1 MNKKRKGVSPLQK
14 ILATMAVVMLL
25 VGVVAWAKNTYF
37 TSSKEAIASDSLTE
51 EELNAAK
58 ANLTVDLDS
67 EILQAA
73 FPNVSREF
81 LYSSMPSQNE
91 TRVAAAGFSSA
102 LTYPFTGVIQ
112 QDGQSY
118 SDETVRMWWETELT
132 EELLRNPVYGAAVA
146 RALSESK
153 FSDGSTLLDLNPWLG
168 EFVQKY
174 DAAFQDGGLGNGHF
188 LTKEVAD
195 GPILVSDEY
204 RKYAIGTRWLL
215 DRFIVKGVSRLY
227 AEKHWG
233 LQPAND
239 LQPSRIKAEAFEEP
253 EDRDALVVSFLTK
266 SGKNA
271 LIIGFNVHDKRPE
284 IPGSR
289 PRPVPEESPQETPK
303 ETKPEPTKPGRD
315 PEPTTTTPETTKPA
329 PTKPGRDPEPTKPTV
344 PKETKPEPT
353 KPTVPKETKPEPT
366 KPTVPKET
374 KPEPTTPAPTK
385 PEPTTP
391 APTTPAPT
399 PETKDRSKDAI
410 DRNGGQWGGN
420 SNRVGNDEFELSDHI
435 GETGK
440 GHGDPAKETP
450 ATPTQDQSSANVSV
464 NGVDNNR
471 THYETE
477 VETQSS
483 WKNNQGQNLI
493 TGSKETAAG
502 SGNSSGNTGNSAG
515 SSTATEG
522 TPLTGYGE
530 EFHLED

>member
-1 MNKKRKGVSPLQK
+1 MNNNRRKGVSPLQK

-25 VGVVAWAKNTYF
+25 VGAIAWAKNTYF
-37 TSSKEAIASDSLTE
+37 VGNKEAIASDSLTE
-51 EELNAAK
+51 EELKAAK
-58 ANLTVDLDS
+58 ADLTVDLDS
-67 EILQAA
+67 EVLNSAY
-73 FPNVSREF
+73 PDVSREF
-81 LYSSMPSQNE
+81 LYSSMPSENE
-91 TRVAAAGFSSA
+91 ARVAAAGFSSA
-102 LTYPFTGVIQ
+102 LSYPFSGASQ
-112 QDGQSY
+112 KDGQAY
-118 SDETVRMWWETELT
+118 SSETVQGWWQSELT

-146 RALSESK
+146 RALAESK

-174 DAAFQDGGLGNGHF
+174 DAAFQGDGKGNGYF
-188 LTKEVAD
+188 LTKETAD

-204 RKYAIGTRWLL
+204 RKYAVGVRWLL
-215 DRFIVKGVSRLY
+215 DRFVVKGVSKLY

-233 LQPAND
+233 LRPAND
-239 LQPSRIKAEAFEEP
+239 LQPSRVKAEAFEEP

-266 SGKNA
+266 SGKNV

-289 PRPVPEESPQETPK
+289 PKPVPEESPQETPK
-303 ETKPEPTKPGRD
+303 ETKPEPTKPGKD

-329 PTKPGRDPEPTKPTV
+329 PTKPGRDPEPTKPT
-344 PKETKPEPT
+344 T
-353 KPTVPKETKPEPT
+353 
-366 KPTVPKET
+366 PKET

-391 APTTPAPT
+391 APTKPVPTTT
-399 PETKDRSKDAI
+399 PETKDRSKDAV
-410 DRNGGQWGGN
+410 DRSGAQWGGN
-420 SNRVGNDEFELSDHI
+420 SNRVGNNEFEPSDHI

-477 VETQSS
+477 AETQSS

-493 TGSKETAAG
+493 TGSKETAG
-502 SGNSSGNTGNSAG
+502 SGNSSGNSGNSSAG
-515 SSTATEG
+515 SSGTATEG
-522 TPLTGYGE
+522 TPLSGYGE

>member
-37 TSSKEAIASDSLTE
+37 TSNKEAIASDSLTE

-58 ANLTVDLDS
+58 ADLTVDLDA
-67 EILQAA
+67 EVLQSA

-132 EELLRNPVYGAAVA
+132 EELLRNPVYGVAVA

-153 FSDGSTLLDLNPWLG
+153 FSDGSTLLDLNPWLA

-174 DAAFQDGGLGNGHF
+174 DAAFQGDGKGNGCF
-188 LTKEVAD
+188 LTKETAD

-204 RKYAIGTRWLL
+204 RKYAVGARWLL
-215 DRFIVKGVSRLY
+215 DRFVVKGVSRLY

-253 EDRDALVVSFLTK
+253 EDRDALVASFLTK

-271 LIIGFNVHDKRPE
+271 LIIGLNVHDKRPE

-289 PRPVPEESPQETPK
+289 PKPVPEESPQETPK

-329 PTKPGRDPEPTKPTV
+329 PTKPGRD
-344 PKETKPEPT
+344 
-353 KPTVPKETKPEPT
+353 PEPT

-477 VETQSS
+477 AETQSS

>member
-1 MNKKRKGVSPLQK
+1 MNKKKRKGVSPFNK
-14 ILATMAVVMLL
+14 ILVAMVAILVIMGGAV
-25 VGVVAWAKNTYF
+25 WAKNTYF
-37 TSSKEAIASDSLTE
+37 NSNKEAIASDSLTE
-51 EELNAAK
+51 EELKAAK
-58 ANLTVDLDS
+58 ADLTVDLDA
-67 EILQAA
+67 EVLQAA

-81 LYSSMPSQNE
+81 LYSSMPVNNE
-91 TRVAAAGFSSA
+91 DRVAAAGFSSA
-102 LTYPFTGVIQ
+102 LTFPFSGASQ
-112 QDGQSY
+112 KDGQSY
-118 SDETVRMWWETELT
+118 SDETVRTWWETELT
-132 EELLRNPVYGAAVA
+132 EELLRNPVYGATVA

-174 DAAFQDGGLGNGHF
+174 DAAFQGDGKGNGYF
-188 LTKEVAD
+188 LTKETAD

-204 RKYAIGTRWLL
+204 RRYAVGVRWLL
-215 DRFIVKGVSRLY
+215 DRFVVKGVSKLY

-233 LQPAND
+233 LQAAND
-239 LQPSRIKAEAFEEP
+239 LQPSRVKAEAFEEP

-266 SGKNA
+266 SGKNV

-284 IPGSR
+284 IPGVR
-289 PRPVPEESPQETPK
+289 PRPVPEESPQETPQ
-303 ETKPEPTKPGRD
+303 ETKPAPTKPGKD

-329 PTKPGRDPEPTKPTV
+329 PTRPGRDPEPTTTPET
-344 PKETKPEPT
+344 TKPHRDPDPT
-353 KPTVPKETKPEPT
+353 RPTT
-366 KPTVPKET
+366 PKET

-391 APTTPAPT
+391 TPTTPAPT

-420 SNRVGNDEFELSDHI
+420 SNRIGNNEFEPNDHI

-450 ATPTQDQSSANVSV
+450 ATPTQDQSNVNVNV

-477 VETQSS
+477 AETQSS

-502 SGNSSGNTGNSAG
+502 SGNTGNSGNSSAG
-515 SSTATEG
+515 NSTATEG

>member
-132 EELLRNPVYGAAVA
+132 EELLRNPVYGVAVA

-153 FSDGSTLLDLNPWLG
+153 FSDGSTLLDLNPWLA

-174 DAAFQDGGLGNGHF
+174 DAAFQGDGKGNGYF
-188 LTKEVAD
+188 LTKETAD

-204 RKYAIGTRWLL
+204 RKYAVGTRWLL
-215 DRFIVKGVSRLY
+215 DRFVVKGVSRLY

-239 LQPSRIKAEAFEEP
+239 LQPSRTKAEAFEEP
-253 EDRDALVVSFLTK
+253 EDRDALVASFLTK

-271 LIIGFNVHDKRPE
+271 LIIGLNVHDKRPE

-289 PRPVPEESPQETPK
+289 PKPVPEESPQETPK

-353 KPTVPKETKPEPT
+353 K
-366 KPTVPKET
+366 
-374 KPEPTTPAPTK
+374 PAPTK

-477 VETQSS
+477 AETQSS

>member
-1 MNKKRKGVSPLQK
+1 MKNRKKGVSPFQK
-14 ILATMAVVMLL
+14 ILATMVVVMLL
-25 VGVVAWAKNTYF
+25 VGVIAWAKNTYF
-37 TSSKEAIASDSLTE
+37 NGNKEAIASDSLTE
-51 EELNAAK
+51 EELKAAK
-58 ANLTVDLDS
+58 ADLTVDLDS

-73 FPNVSREF
+73 FPNVSREL
-81 LYSSMPSQNE
+81 LYSSMPSENE

-132 EELLRNPVYGAAVA
+132 EELLRNPVYAVAVA

-168 EFVQKY
+168 EFVQEY

-215 DRFIVKGVSRLY
+215 DRFVVKGVSKLY

-233 LQPAND
+233 LRPAND

-253 EDRDALVVSFLTK
+253 EDRDALVASFLTK

-289 PRPVPEESPQETPK
+289 PKPVPEESPQETPK
-303 ETKPEPTKPGRD
+303 ETKPEPTKPGKDPEPTTTAPQETKPAPTKPHRD
-315 PEPTTTTPETTKPA
+315 PEPTRPTTPETTKP
-329 PTKPGRDPEPTKPTV
+329 EPTRPTT
-344 PKETKPEPT
+344 PET
-353 KPTVPKETKPEPT
+353 
-366 KPTVPKET
+366 T

-385 PEPTTP
+385 P
-391 APTTPAPT
+391 APTTT
-399 PETKDRSKDAI
+399 PETKKERSKDSVN
-410 DRNGGQWGGN
+410 NGGG
-420 SNRVGNDEFELSDHI
+420 RVGGGSTVIGSDAYEPNDPI
-435 GETGK
+435 TETGK

-477 VETQSS
+477 AETQSS
-483 WKNNQGQNLI
+483 WKTNQGQNLI
-493 TGSKETAAG
+493 TGIQENGSGNSG
-502 SGNSSGNTGNSAG
+502 SGNSSAGN
-515 SSTATEG
+515 STATEG

>member
-37 TSSKEAIASDSLTE
+37 TSNKEAIASDSLTE

-58 ANLTVDLDS
+58 ADLTVDLDS
-67 EILQAA
+67 EILQSA

-81 LYSSMPSQNE
+81 LYSSMPVNNE
-91 TRVAAAGFSSA
+91 DRVAAAGFSSA
-102 LTYPFTGVIQ
+102 LTYPFSGASQ
-112 QDGQSY
+112 KDGESY
-118 SDETVRMWWETELT
+118 SDETVRAWWETELT

-174 DAAFQDGGLGNGHF
+174 DAAFQGDGKGNGYF
-188 LTKEVAD
+188 LTKETAD

-204 RKYAIGTRWLL
+204 RRYAVGTRWLL
-215 DRFIVKGVSRLY
+215 DRFVVKGVSKLY
-227 AEKHWG
+227 AEKH
-233 LQPAND
+233 
-239 LQPSRIKAEAFEEP
+239 
-253 EDRDALVVSFLTK
+253 ALVASFLTK

-289 PRPVPEESPQETPK
+289 PKPVPEESPQETPK
-303 ETKPEPTKPGRD
+303 ETKPEPTKPGKD

-329 PTKPGRDPEPTKPTV
+329 PTKPGRD
-344 PKETKPEPT
+344 PEPT

-477 VETQSS
+477 AETQSS

-502 SGNSSGNTGNSAG
+502 SGNSGNSAG
-515 SSTATEG
+515 NSSTATEG

>member
-1 MNKKRKGVSPLQK
+1 MKNRKKGVSPFQK
-14 ILATMAVVMLL
+14 ILATMVVVMLL
-25 VGVVAWAKNTYF
+25 VGVIAWAKNTYF
-37 TSSKEAIASDSLTE
+37 NGNKEAIASDSLTE
-51 EELNAAK
+51 EELKAAK
-58 ANLTVDLDS
+58 ADLTVDLD
-67 EILQAA
+67 EEVIQAA
-73 FPNVSREF
+73 FPNVSREL
-81 LYSSMPSQNE
+81 LYSSMPSENE

-118 SDETVRMWWETELT
+118 SDETVRMWWEKELT

-174 DAAFQDGGLGNGHF
+174 DAAFQGDGRGNGYF
-188 LTKEVAD
+188 LTKETAD

-204 RKYAIGTRWLL
+204 RRYAVGTRWLL
-215 DRFIVKGVSRLY
+215 DRFVIKGVSKLY

-284 IPGSR
+284 IPGSK
-289 PRPVPEESPQETPK
+289 PKPVPEETPQETPQ
-303 ETKPEPTKPGRD
+303 ETKPAPTKPGRD

-329 PTKPGRDPEPTKPTV
+329 PTKPGRDPEPTKPTPQETTRPHRDPD
-344 PKETKPEPT
+344 PKPTKPGKDPDPTKPTPEPT
-353 KPTVPKETKPEPT
+353 K
-366 KPTVPKET
+366 
-374 KPEPTTPAPTK
+374 
-385 PEPTTP
+385 PTTP
-391 APTTPAPT
+391 APTTT
-399 PETKDRSKDAI
+399 PETKKERSKDSVN
-410 DRNGGQWGGN
+410 NGGG
-420 SNRVGNDEFELSDHI
+420 RVGGGSTVIGTDVYEPNDPI
-435 GETGK
+435 TETGK

-450 ATPTQDQSSANVSV
+450 ATPTQDQSNANVSV

-477 VETQSS
+477 AETQSS

-502 SGNSSGNTGNSAG
+502 SGNTGNSSGNSSAG
-515 SSTATEG
+515 NSTATEG

>member
-1 MNKKRKGVSPLQK
+1 MKNRKKGVSPFQK
-14 ILATMAVVMLL
+14 ILATMVVVMLL
-25 VGVVAWAKNTYF
+25 VGVIAWAKNTYF
-37 TSSKEAIASDSLTE
+37 NGNKEAIASDSLTE
-51 EELNAAK
+51 EELKAAK
-58 ANLTVDLDS
+58 ADLTVDLD
-67 EILQAA
+67 EEVIQAA
-73 FPNVSREF
+73 FPNVSREL
-81 LYSSMPSQNE
+81 LYSSMPSENE

-118 SDETVRMWWETELT
+118 SDETVRMWWEKELT

-174 DAAFQDGGLGNGHF
+174 DAAFQGDGRGNGYF
-188 LTKEVAD
+188 LTKETAD

-204 RKYAIGTRWLL
+204 RRYAVGTRWLL
-215 DRFIVKGVSRLY
+215 DRFVIKGVSKLY

-284 IPGSR
+284 IPGSK
-289 PRPVPEESPQETPK
+289 PKPVPEETPQETPQ
-303 ETKPEPTKPGRD
+303 ETKPAPTKPGRD

-329 PTKPGRDPEPTKPTV
+329 PTKPGRDPEPTKPTPQETTRPHRDPD
-344 PKETKPEPT
+344 PKPTKPGKDPDPTKPTPEPT
-353 KPTVPKETKPEPT
+353 K
-366 KPTVPKET
+366 
-374 KPEPTTPAPTK
+374 
-385 PEPTTP
+385 PTTP
-391 APTTPAPT
+391 APTTTT
-399 PETKDRSKDAI
+399 PETKKERSKDSVN
-410 DRNGGQWGGN
+410 NGGG
-420 SNRVGNDEFELSDHI
+420 RVGGGSTVIGTDVYEPNDPI
-435 GETGK
+435 TETGK

-450 ATPTQDQSSANVSV
+450 ATPTQDQSNANVSV

-477 VETQSS
+477 AETQSS

-502 SGNSSGNTGNSAG
+502 SGNTGNSSAG
-515 SSTATEG
+515 NSTATEG

>member
-1 MNKKRKGVSPLQK
+1 MNKKKRKGVSPFNK
-14 ILATMAVVMLL
+14 ILVAMVAILVIMGGAV
-25 VGVVAWAKNTYF
+25 WAKNTYF
-37 TSSKEAIASDSLTE
+37 NSNKEAIASDSLTE
-51 EELNAAK
+51 EELKAAK
-58 ANLTVDLDS
+58 ADLTVDLDA
-67 EILQAA
+67 EVLQAA

-81 LYSSMPSQNE
+81 LYSSMPVNNE
-91 TRVAAAGFSSA
+91 DRVAAAGFSSA
-102 LTYPFTGVIQ
+102 LTFPFSGASQ
-112 QDGQSY
+112 KDGQSY
-118 SDETVRMWWETELT
+118 SDETVRTWWETELT
-132 EELLRNPVYGAAVA
+132 EELLRNPVYGATVA

-174 DAAFQDGGLGNGHF
+174 DAAFQGDGKGNGYF
-188 LTKEVAD
+188 LTKETAD

-204 RKYAIGTRWLL
+204 RRYAVGVRWLL
-215 DRFIVKGVSRLY
+215 DRFVVKGVSKLY

-233 LQPAND
+233 LQAAND

-266 SGKNA
+266 SGKNV

-289 PRPVPEESPQETPK
+289 PKPVPEESPQETPK

-329 PTKPGRDPEPTKPTV
+329 PTRPHRDPEPTRPTT
-344 PKETKPEPT
+344 PETTKPEPT
-353 KPTVPKETKPEPT
+353 RPTTPETTKPEPT
-366 KPTVPKET
+366 
-374 KPEPTTPAPTK
+374 
-385 PEPTTP
+385 
-391 APTTPAPT
+391 
-399 PETKDRSKDAI
+399 PETKKERSKDSV
-410 DRNGGQWGGN
+410 NHGGG
-420 SNRVGNDEFELSDHI
+420 RVGGGSTVIGTDAYEPNDPI
-435 GETGK
+435 TETGK

-477 VETQSS
+477 AETQSS

-493 TGSKETAAG
+493 TGSKETAG
-502 SGNSSGNTGNSAG
+502 SGNTGNSGNAAG
-515 SSTATEG
+515 GNSTATEG

>member
-1 MNKKRKGVSPLQK
+1 MNNRRKGVSPLQK

-25 VGVVAWAKNTYF
+25 VGVIAWAKNTYF
-37 TSSKEAIASDSLTE
+37 VGTKEAIASDSLTE
-51 EELNAAK
+51 EELSAAK
-58 ANLTVDLDS
+58 ADLTVDLDA
-67 EILQAA
+67 EVLQAA
-73 FPNVSREF
+73 YPNVSREF
-81 LYSSMPSQNE
+81 LYSSMPVNNND
-91 TRVAAAGFSSA
+91 RVAAAGFSSA
-102 LTYPFTGVIQ
+102 LCYPFSGASQ
-112 QDGQSY
+112 RDGQSY
-118 SDETVRMWWETELT
+118 SDETVQAWWQSELT
-132 EELLRNPVYGAAVA
+132 EELLRNPVYGVAVA

-153 FSDGSTLLDLNPWLG
+153 FSDGSTLLDLNPWLA

-174 DAAFQDGGLGNGHF
+174 DAAFQGDGKGNGYF

-204 RKYAIGTRWLL
+204 RRYAVGTRWLL
-215 DRFIVKGVSRLY
+215 DRFVVKGISRLY

-233 LQPAND
+233 LRPAND
-239 LQPSRIKAEAFEEP
+239 LQPSRVKAEAFEEP
-253 EDRDALVVSFLTK
+253 ENRDALAVSFLTK

-271 LIIGFNVHDKRPE
+271 LIIGFNIHDKRPE

-289 PRPVPEESPQETPK
+289 PKPVPEESPQETPQ
-303 ETKPEPTKPGRD
+303 ETKPAPTKPGKD

-329 PTKPGRDPEPTKPTV
+329 PTKPGRDPEPTKPTT

-353 KPTVPKETKPEPT
+353 RPTT
-366 KPTVPKET
+366 PKET
-374 KPEPTTPAPTK
+374 KPEPTTPT
-385 PEPTTP
+385 
-391 APTTPAPT
+391 PTTPAPT
-399 PETKDRSKDAI
+399 PETKDRSKDAV
-410 DRNGGQWGGN
+410 DRNGAQWGGN
-420 SNRVGNDEFELSDHI
+420 SKRVGNNEFEPSDHV

-450 ATPTQDQSSANVSV
+450 ATPTQDQSNANVSV

-477 VETQSS
+477 AETQSS

-493 TGSKETAAG
+493 TGSKETAGSGNG
-502 SGNSSGNTGNSAG
+502 SGNSSGNSAG
-515 SSTATEG
+515 NSTATEG

>member
-1 MNKKRKGVSPLQK
+1 MNRNTKKGVSPLNK
-14 ILATMAVVMLL
+14 ILIAMVVIMAIMG
-25 VGVVAWAKNTYF
+25 GVVWAKNTYF
-37 TSSKEAIASDSLTE
+37 AQSNKEAIASDSLTE
-51 EELNAAK
+51 EELKAAK
-58 ANLTVDLDS
+58 ADLTVDLDA
-67 EILQAA
+67 EVIQAA

-81 LYSSMPSQNE
+81 LYSSMPSENE
-91 TRVAAAGFSSA
+91 ARVAAAGFSSA
-102 LTYPFTGVIQ
+102 LSYPFSGASQ
-112 QDGQSY
+112 KDGQAY
-118 SDETVRMWWETELT
+118 SSETVQGWWQSELT

-174 DAAFQDGGLGNGHF
+174 DAAFQGDGKGNGYF
-188 LTKEVAD
+188 LTKETAD

-204 RKYAIGTRWLL
+204 RRYAVGTRWLL
-215 DRFIVKGVSRLY
+215 DRFVVKGVSKLY

-239 LQPSRIKAEAFEEP
+239 LQPSRVKAEAFEEP

-284 IPGSR
+284 IPGAR
-289 PRPVPEESPQETPK
+289 PKPVPEETPQETPK

-329 PTKPGRDPEPTKPTV
+329 PTRPHRDPEPTRPTT
-344 PKETKPEPT
+344 PETTKPEPT
-353 KPTVPKETKPEPT
+353 R
-366 KPTVPKET
+366 
-374 KPEPTTPAPTK
+374 PTTP
-385 PEPTTP
+385 ES
-391 APTTPAPT
+391 TTPAPT
-399 PETKDRSKDAI
+399 PETKKERSKDSVN
-410 DRNGGQWGGN
+410 NGGG
-420 SNRVGNDEFELSDHI
+420 RVGGGSTVIGTDAYEPNDPI
-435 GETGK
+435 TETGK

-477 VETQSS
+477 AETQSS

-493 TGSKETAAG
+493 TGSKETAG
-502 SGNSSGNTGNSAG
+502 SGSSGNSGNSSAGN
-515 SSTATEG
+515 STATEG

>member
-1 MNKKRKGVSPLQK
+1 MNKKKRKGVSPFNK
-14 ILATMAVVMLL
+14 ILVAMVAILVIMGGAV
-25 VGVVAWAKNTYF
+25 WAKNTYF
-37 TSSKEAIASDSLTE
+37 NSNKEAIASDSLTE
-51 EELNAAK
+51 EELKAAK
-58 ANLTVDLDS
+58 ADLTVDLDA
-67 EILQAA
+67 EVLQAA

-81 LYSSMPSQNE
+81 LYSSMPVNNE
-91 TRVAAAGFSSA
+91 DRVAAAGFSSA
-102 LTYPFTGVIQ
+102 LTFPFSGASQ
-112 QDGQSY
+112 KDGQSY
-118 SDETVRMWWETELT
+118 SDETVRTWWETELT
-132 EELLRNPVYGAAVA
+132 EELLRNPVYGATVA

-174 DAAFQDGGLGNGHF
+174 DAAFQGDGKGNGYF
-188 LTKEVAD
+188 LTKETAD

-204 RKYAIGTRWLL
+204 RRYAVGVRWLL
-215 DRFIVKGVSRLY
+215 DRFVVKGVSKLY

-233 LQPAND
+233 LQAAND

-284 IPGSR
+284 IPGSK
-289 PRPVPEESPQETPK
+289 PKPVPEETPQETPQ
-303 ETKPEPTKPGRD
+303 ETKPAPTKPGRD

-329 PTKPGRDPEPTKPTV
+329 PTKPGRDPEPTKPTPQETTRPHRDPD
-344 PKETKPEPT
+344 PKPTKPGKDPDPTKPTPEPT
-353 KPTVPKETKPEPT
+353 K
-366 KPTVPKET
+366 
-374 KPEPTTPAPTK
+374 
-385 PEPTTP
+385 PTTP
-391 APTTPAPT
+391 APTTTT
-399 PETKDRSKDAI
+399 PETKKERSKDSVN
-410 DRNGGQWGGN
+410 NGGG
-420 SNRVGNDEFELSDHI
+420 RVGGGSTVIGTDAYEPNDPI
-435 GETGK
+435 TETGK

-477 VETQSS
+477 AETQSS

-493 TGSKETAAG
+493 TGSKETAG
-502 SGNSSGNTGNSAG
+502 SGNSSGNSGNSSAG
-515 SSTATEG
+515 SSGTATEG